1 MSFDN
6 QVYDVL
12 YSSIQEGLIVVDE
25 KGKIIKSNPACCK
38 LFELSDK
45 DLEGESIQKIFP
57 GNEIVNLIQNRFE
70 TFNDPSI
77 RIVKFSRTVKGVKKG
92 NIFFVVEIRLNP
104 FRDSVNDNNYMVIL
118 VSDVTSKKYYENK
131 LLEYS
136 QSLERKVDQRT
147 KELWKSQ
154 QLYKSIAKNFPDGII
169 LILDKDRKCIFAE
182 GQGLIELNA
191 REIKILSNGYLNRFT
206 LESQIILTERINEA
220 FNGDSNLT
228 EVMID
233 NADFEISM
241 IPLVDNDQKIDQILI
256 FEKDITRQK
265 EFSKQLQEN
274 LEKEKELN
282 ELKSRFVSMASHEF
296 RTPLTTIKS
305 SAGLIEKYI
314 SKNQP
319 EHSIK
324 HVERIRSSVKNLT
337 SILNDFLSI
346 EKLES
351 GKVHV
356 ELQKVNLHDLI
367 HEVQEEMENYK
378 KNGQHIEII
387 GNSDLEFQTDVHIFK
402 NILINLV
409 SNAIKYSHENQAI
422 QLSYKMEQSWLIL
435 KVIDTGIGIPEKEQQ
450 NMFGRFFRAGNVTN
464 IEGTGLGLSIV
475 KRYLTLLNANIG
487 FESTEGKGTTFTLKF
502 NISNKNG

>member
-6 QVYDVL
+6 EVYNVL
-12 YSSIQEGLIVVDE
+12 YSSIQEGLIIVDE
-25 KGKIIKSNPACCK
+25 EGKIIKCNPACCK

-45 DLEGESIQKIFP
+45 DLDEESIQKIFP
-57 GNEIVNLIQNRFE
+57 GNEIVNLIQNRFD
-70 TFNDPSI
+70 TFNNPSL
-77 RIVKFSRTVKGVKKG
+77 RIVKFSRNVKGVKKG
-92 NIFFVVEIRLNP
+92 KISFVVEIRLNP
-104 FRDSVNDNNYMVIL
+104 FKDSVGNNYMVIL

-169 LILDKDRKCIFAE
+169 LILDKTRKCVFAE
-182 GQGLIELNA
+182 GQGLIELNSKQ
-191 REIKILSNGYLNRFT
+191 IKILSNGYLNRFD
-206 LESQIILTERINEA
+206 LDSQIILTEKINEA
-220 FNGDSNLT
+220 FIGASNLT
-228 EVMID
+228 EVIID

-367 HEVQEEMENYK
+367 YEVQEEMENYK

-409 SNAIKYSHENQAI
+409 SNAIKYSHEDQVI
-422 QLSYKMEQSWLIL
+422 QLSYKMEQSGLIL
-435 KVIDTGIGIPEKEQQ
+435 NVIDKGIGIPEKEQQ
-450 NMFGRFFRAGNVTN
+450 NMFGRFFRAENVTN

-475 KRYLTLLNANIG
+475 KRYLTLLNGNIG
-487 FESTEGKGTTFTLKF
+487 FESAEGKGTTFTLKF
-502 NISNKNG
+502 NNTTKNG